1 MASVKVEWGKLK
13 KRKVWDDSVVMEW
26 ADKARNARNS
36 GQKIHLGRAFGI
48 CVEKHP
54 ELPED
59 HPDRKYKYRV
69 VFQGN
74 QVVDESWEAAV
85 FRDLG
90 SSPASQQAGK
100 FADVYG
106 AFKGHSCEQGDA
118 SQAYVQAELTGLE
131 TWIALPPEAWPDEW
145 WNDDGSPRFVRPVVR
160 LIRALYGHPDAGTC
174 WEQKCDK
181 VMKEKGFA
189 AVECWPSCY
198 FHHELKVFMV
208 VYVDDFKNS
217 GPTGNLAKAWALI
230 KDDLEIEIPDKP
242 GLYLGCM
249 NEKWTTTNASGNSVN
264 VVTYNMKP
272 FMESCVTRYL
282 DLCEERDG
290 VRPQLRK
297 AMTPYLHSDHRKSPS
312 CAPHTD
318 GEAVKC
324 PWCKTSFDLANPLPG
339 LPPPSGVRGDS
350 HPSCGENSSTP
361 EGVGGKQKRVR
372 SKDGSS
378 GGGGLAAK
386 NENGKVNRPMNKLA
400 ASVLMKLLYGARM
413 AKQE

>member
-1 MASVKVEWGKLK
+1 MLKSAKAMASVKVEWGKLK

-36 GQKIHLGRAFGI
+36 GHKIHLGRAFGI

-106 AFKGHSCEQGDA
+106 ALKGHSCEQGDA

-131 TWIALPPEAWPDEW
+131 TWIALPQEAWPDEW

-174 WEQKCDK
+174 WEQKCDT
-181 VMKEKGFA
+181 VMKEKDLLQWNAGR
-189 AVECWPSCY
+189 
-198 FHHELKVFMV
+198 
-208 VYVDDFKNS
+208 
-217 GPTGNLAKAWALI
+217 LA
-230 KDDLEIEIPDKP
+230 
-242 GLYLGCM
+242 
-249 NEKWTTTNASGNSVN
+249 TFT
-264 VVTYNMKP
+264 
-272 FMESCVTRYL
+272 
-282 DLCEERDG
+282 LC
-290 VRPQLRK
+290 
-297 AMTPYLHSDHRKSPS
+297 
-312 CAPHTD
+312 
-318 GEAVKC
+318 
-324 PWCKTSFDLANPLPG
+324 
-339 LPPPSGVRGDS
+339 
-350 HPSCGENSSTP
+350 
-361 EGVGGKQKRVR
+361 
-372 SKDGSS
+372 
-378 GGGGLAAK
+378 
-386 NENGKVNRPMNKLA
+386 
-400 ASVLMKLLYGARM
+400 
-413 AKQE
+413 